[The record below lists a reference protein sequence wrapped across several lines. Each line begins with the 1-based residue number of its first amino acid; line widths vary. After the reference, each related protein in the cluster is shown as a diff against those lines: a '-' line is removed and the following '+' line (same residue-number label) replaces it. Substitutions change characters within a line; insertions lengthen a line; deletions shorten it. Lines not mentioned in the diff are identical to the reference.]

1 MWHLRR
7 FKIKFYSQI
16 NAHTHMKGT
25 IMDVKKIRAI
35 AEVFSEHKLYE
46 LILEEN
52 GEKLTLK
59 HPSGKVAEL
68 EQVLSTAA
76 QLRVPVV
83 SVEGVGMNQSVAAS
97 TPIAALANMPY
108 TAPTQY
114 TAQSERAQS
123 PEQTAQ
129 SPDGIIITSPM
140 VGVYYASP
148 SPEQPTFAAVGQSV
162 REGDVLCI
170 VEAMKLMNEITAEQ
184 SGVIVEIYCEN
195 GALVEFGQKLFKLR
209 AE

>member
-1 MWHLRR
+1 
-7 FKIKFYSQI
+7 
-16 NAHTHMKGT
+16 
-25 IMDVKKIRAI
+25 MDVKKIRAI

-76 QLRVPVV
+76 QLAAPVV
-83 SVEGVGMNQSVAAS
+83 SVEGIGTSQTA
-97 TPIAALANMPY
+97 IAPTHTAGAANMPY
-108 TAPTQY
+108 PAPTQN
-114 TAQSERAQS
+114 TAQSESAQLA
-123 PEQTAQ
+123 EQTGQ
-129 SPDGIIITSPM
+129 SSDGIIIITSPM
-140 VGVYYASP
+140 VGIYYASP
-148 SPEQPTFAAVGQSV
+148 SPEEPVFAAVGQSV
-162 REGDVLCI
+162 SEGDVLCI
-170 VEAMKLMNEITAEQ
+170 IEAMKLMNEITAEQ
-184 SGVIVEIYCEN
+184 SGVIVESYCEN